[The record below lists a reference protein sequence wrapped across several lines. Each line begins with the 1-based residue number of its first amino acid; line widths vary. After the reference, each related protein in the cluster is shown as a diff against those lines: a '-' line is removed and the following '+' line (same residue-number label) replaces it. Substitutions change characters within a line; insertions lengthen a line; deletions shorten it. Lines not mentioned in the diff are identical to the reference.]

1 MIFTSGLWVDTR
13 RKMANSLHA
22 WVVQLNELIEHA
34 IKIRNE
40 NVMEYKDKE
49 LEAFEMGLNIF
60 TLLMKEMLKDMLDE
74 STYEEI
80 DD

>member
-1 MIFTSGLWVDTR
+1 
-13 RKMANSLHA
+13 MANSLHA

-49 LEAFEMGLNIF
+49 LEEFETGLNIF
-60 TLLMKEMLKDMLDE
+60 TLLMKEMLKDMLGEE
-74 STYEEI
+74 SDVEV
-80 DD
+80 

>member
-13 RKMANSLHA
+13 RKMVNSLHA
-22 WVVQLNELIEHA
+22 WVVQLNELIDHA